1 MVLDRAATLKVVKML
16 LILWVK
22 VLILKEEV
30 MLLIVQDRESMLK
43 DMDITSVLQVAVIL
57 SLIFL
62 MVDTSVD
69 MA

>member
-1 MVLDRAATLKVVKML
+1 
-16 LILWVK
+16 